1 MADRMESSRTI
12 GAARRVALALLL
24 LAGWGGWLGVS
35 SSVLAQTAPSP
46 EEIAAYGGLHAAAAK
61 GDVPLIERWIRA
73 GANIDSRDGSRRT
86 PLMVAVYGRHTAAV
100 EALIKAGADVNA
112 FDHARY
118 DALTIAAVAN
128 DVAMLKLLLASGANA
143 QAITSP
149 YDGTAL
155 IAAAH
160 LGHVE
165 VVKALIAAKAPL
177 DHINNLGWTALIE
190 AIVLGDGG
198 KRHTAVV
205 KALIAAG
212 ANLNIP
218 DKNGTR
224 PLKLARS
231 RGHAEIA
238 KLLEAA
244 GARP

>member
-1 MADRMESSRTI
+1 MGRSRTSLASRLCTVL
-12 GAARRVALALLL
+12 AAAVLGCLS
-24 LAGWGGWLGVS
+24 LAGGAR
-35 SSVLAQTAPSP
+35 AQTAPSP

-61 GDVPLIERWIRA
+61 GDAAMIERWIRA
-73 GANIDSRDGSRRT
+73 GADPNSRDASRRT
-86 PLMVAVYGRHTAAV
+86 PLMVAAYGRHTAAA

-112 FDHARY
+112 FDGARY
-118 DALTIAAVAN
+118 DVLTIAAVAN
-128 DVAMLKLLLASGANA
+128 DVAMLKLALASGANA
-143 QAITSP
+143 KAVTSP
-149 YDGTAL
+149 YEGTAL

-198 KRHTAVV
+198 KRHTEIV

-218 DKNGTR
+218 NRAGVR
-224 PLKLARS
+224 PLTLARA
-231 RGHAEIA
+231 RGYTEIA
-238 KLLEAA
+238 KALEAA

>member
-1 MADRMESSRTI
+1 MGAFRTMGAVRRGALGVLFLAVAI
-12 GAARRVALALLL
+12 GLTPTALAQ
-24 LAGWGGWLGVS
+24 S
-35 SSVLAQTAPSP
+35 APSP
-46 EEIAAYGGLHAAAAK
+46 EEIATYQGLHAAAAK
-61 GDVPLIERWIRA
+61 GDAPAIERWVRA
-73 GANIDSRDGSRRT
+73 GADPNSRDASRRT
-86 PLMVAVYGRHTAAV
+86 PLMVAVYGRHTATV

-112 FDHARY
+112 FDNSRY
-118 DALTIAAVAN
+118 DALTIAAVAG
-128 DVAMLKLLLASGANA
+128 DLAMLKLLLASGANA

-160 LGHVE
+160 LGQVDI
-165 VVKALIAAKAPL
+165 VKALIAAKAPL

-198 KRHTAVV
+198 KRHIEVV

-218 DKNGTR
+218 NKGGLR
-224 PLKLARS
+224 PLTLARA
-231 RGHAEIA
+231 RGHTEIA
-238 KLLEAA
+238 KRLEAA

>member
-1 MADRMESSRTI
+1 MADRMESSRMI
-12 GAARRVALALLL
+12 GAARRAAFALLL
-24 LAGWGGWLGVS
+24 LVGWAGWLGVS
-35 SSVLAQTAPSP
+35 STAIAQTAPSP

-73 GANIDSRDGSRRT
+73 GANLNSRDSNRRT
-86 PLMVAVYGRHTAAV
+86 PLMVAVYARHTAAA
-100 EALIKAGADVNA
+100 ETLIKAGADVNA

-118 DALTIAAVAN
+118 DALTIAAVIN
-128 DVAMLKLLLASGANA
+128 DAAMLKLLLASGANA

-205 KALIAAG
+205 KALIDGG

-218 DKNGTR
+218 DKNGAR
-224 PLKLARS
+224 PLKLARG
-231 RGHAEIA
+231 RGHTEIA

>member
-1 MADRMESSRTI
+1 MKRSHKDPSVWRA
-12 GAARRVALALLL
+12 VLAVLL
-24 LAGWGGWLGVS
+24 LAGWIASPAAVN
-35 SSVLAQTAPSP
+35 AQTAPSA

-61 GDVPLIERWIRA
+61 GNAPLIERWVRA
-73 GANIDSRDGSRRT
+73 GANPNSRDSNRRT
-86 PLMVAVYGRHTAAV
+86 PLMVAVYARHTAAA
-100 EALIKAGADVNA
+100 EALIKAGANVNA
-112 FDHARY
+112 FDKARY

-128 DVAMLKLLLASGANA
+128 DAVMLKLLLASGANA
-143 QAITSP
+143 KAITSP

-165 VVKALIAAKAPL
+165 IVKALIAAKATL

-198 KRHTAVV
+198 KRHTEVV
-205 KALIAAG
+205 KALIAAR

-218 DKNGTR
+218 DKAGTR

-231 RGHAEIA
+231 RGYTDIA

>member
-1 MADRMESSRTI
+1 MKSPHSFATMRRAVL
-12 GAARRVALALLL
+12 GALL
-24 LAGWGGWLGVS
+24 LAGSLGVS
-35 SSVLAQTAPSP
+35 APAAAQTAPSP
-46 EEIAAYGGLHAAAAK
+46 EEIASYGGLHAAAAK

-73 GANIDSRDGSRRT
+73 GANPNSRDGNRRT
-86 PLMVAVYGRHTAAV
+86 PLIVAVFGRHTAAV

-112 FDHARY
+112 FDSARY

-128 DVAMLKLLLASGANA
+128 DVAMLKVLLASGATA
-143 QAITSP
+143 RAITSP

-160 LGHVE
+160 LGHVD

-198 KRHTAVV
+198 KRHTEVV
-205 KALIAAG
+205 RALIAAG

-218 DKNGTR
+218 DKNGAR
-224 PLKLARS
+224 PLKLARD
-231 RGHAEIA
+231 RGYKEIA
-238 KLLEAA
+238 RLLEAA

>member
-1 MADRMESSRTI
+1 MERSRRI
-12 GAARRVALALLL
+12 PSAYGAALAVLL
-24 LAGWGGWLGVS
+24 LAGWLGGPGRAA
-35 SSVLAQTAPSP
+35 AQTAPSP

-73 GANIDSRDGSRRT
+73 GASLDSRDSSRRT
-86 PLMVAVYGRHTAAV
+86 PLMVAVYARHTAAV

-112 FDHARY
+112 FDNARY

-128 DVAMLKLLLASGANA
+128 DLAMVKLLLASRANA
-143 QAITSP
+143 KAITSP

-155 IAAAH
+155 IASAH
-160 LGHVE
+160 LGHVD

-198 KRHTAVV
+198 KRHTEVV

-218 DKNGTR
+218 DKSGTR
-224 PLKLARS
+224 PLKLARD
-231 RGHAEIA
+231 RGHTEIA

>member
-1 MADRMESSRTI
+1 MI
-12 GAARRVALALLL
+12 GAARRAAFALLL
-24 LAGWGGWLGVS
+24 LVGWAGWLGVS
-35 SSVLAQTAPSP
+35 STAIAQTAPSP

-73 GANIDSRDGSRRT
+73 GANLNSRDSNRRT
-86 PLMVAVYGRHTAAV
+86 PLMVAVYARHTAAA
-100 EALIKAGADVNA
+100 ETLIKAGADVNA

-118 DALTIAAVAN
+118 DALTIAAVIN
-128 DVAMLKLLLASGANA
+128 DAAMLKLLLASGANA

-205 KALIAAG
+205 KALIDGG

-218 DKNGTR
+218 DKNGAR
-224 PLKLARS
+224 PLKLARG
-231 RGHAEIA
+231 RGHTEIA